1 MFLNSKDF
9 LDRIT
14 IEHGPRDLLTRYFLA
29 TAEAAASRDIHFDFG
44 TFDELM
50 EVNQANSD
58 SWSPITTTFRP
69 CLGGAS
75 EDNGIV
81 IFGRRPSGQVV
92 SCQAARLYDW
102 HESNFKIEAEALRLF
117 YAEPEAAKELGESC
131 DVPST
136 EAEKLSGRI
145 SYCGGLWIH
154 PSARGNGALQ
164 LVSTLARV
172 TSYAFWG
179 SDYITTLSTPPNMK
193 KDFAKRNGFY
203 FNPTSPVIMRNSPSL
218 PGADLNMTLL
228 YKTPDQMM
236 QYVFTM
242 TQNLAAQVDRA
253 VEERRA

>member
-50 EVNQANSD
+50 EVNRANSD

-69 CLGGAS
+69 CLGGAN
-75 EDNGIV
+75 EENGMV

-92 SCQAARLYDW
+92 TCQAARVYDW
-102 HESNFKIEAEALRLF
+102 QSSNFKIEAETLRLF
-117 YAEPEAAKELGESC
+117 YAEPQAAKELGESC
-131 DVPST
+131 DVSPA
-136 EAEKLSGRI
+136 EAEKLNGRV
-145 SYCGGLWIH
+145 SYIGGLWIH

-164 LVSTLARV
+164 LVSTLARAA
-172 TSYAFWG
+172 SYVAWG
-179 SDYITTLSTPPNMK
+179 FDYMTALSTPGNMQK
-193 KDFAKRNGFY
+193 GFANRNGLD
-203 FNPTSPVIMRNSPSL
+203 FNPASPVVMRNSPSL

-228 YKTPDQMM
+228 YKTPDQLM
-236 QYVFTM
+236 QYLFKV
-242 TQNLAAQVDRA
+242 TQDLTAQVDRA